1 VRFELHDR
9 ITHPATLVLETM
21 IERME
26 TIVPFLANVESI
38 ARQERI
44 ELPHGRIQIVRRW
57 QGAASAV
64 PAPLSPFLSRDLF
77 AWIDTAIW
85 TPAQYKV
92 NWTHTAAVP
101 QVAKLYECIGEN
113 FFEPD
118 PAAPDTAT
126 RVRLTGNL
134 SIHADAIPGVPT
146 FLGRRLAPQI
156 ERFIV
161 GMIEPNLANLATG
174 LQRYFDQAR

>member
-1 VRFELHDR
+1 MRFDLDDR

-26 TIVPFLANVESI
+26 RIVPFLANVESI
-38 ARQERI
+38 DTQEHI
-44 ELPHGRIQIVRRW
+44 ELPHGTIRIVRRW
-57 QGAASAV
+57 PGAASAV

-92 NWTHTAAVP
+92 DWKHTAALP
-101 QVAKLYECIGEN
+101 QVAKLYDCTGEN

-118 PAAPDTAT
+118 PTAPDAAT
-126 RVRLTGNL
+126 RMRLTGNL
-134 SIHADAIPGVPT
+134 SIHADAIPGVPA

-174 LQRYFDQAR
+174 LQRYFDHAH